1 MVPATAVM
9 TALHDAREPDTHR
22 HGIDLL
28 RATGLTSG
36 TLYPTL
42 IRLQRAGFIT
52 TSWHN
57 GRRTYRTET
66 ADRQDGRRAQIAEQI
81 PEQTAEQTAP
91 TERSE
96 TLTAWVPA
104 ILVAVVTAY
113 TALHRSP
120 DARLPD
126 LHVYLGAVDGLRHG
140 ASLYDFIRG
149 DAPFTYPPFAGL
161 VFWPLTWPPTVAVE
175 ICWTLATIGTVVWLA
190 YATGPTKNLA
200 YATKTKDPAYA
211 TKTKDLALVLMLSA
225 PVASDIR
232 YGQVSLFLAAMIVL
246 DVRRP
251 SRAQGVLIGLAAAI
265 KLTPLI
271 FIPMLWVTGRRAAA
285 ITATATF
292 AACGLLAA
300 AALPG
305 DSWRFWTTEMFH
317 VNRLGHI
324 TSAGNQ
330 SLNGALLRLDAPFRS
345 AIVLLAGG
353 AIAALALRRA
363 SRLAPT
369 DALIVV
375 GAASIVLSPV
385 SWTHHQIWLVLA
397 LLLPFRRGA
406 WAWRAAIVAIM
417 VLPVPALDARLILA
431 VLVAAVIP
439 LRRAASDAAW
449 PARS

>member
-1 MVPATAVM
+1 M
-9 TALHDAREPDTHR
+9 TALNQTPQPDTQQY
-22 HGIDLL
+22 GLDLL
-28 RATGLTSG
+28 RATRLPSG

-42 IRLQRAGFIT
+42 IRLQRAGLIT
-52 TSWHN
+52 ADWHN
-57 GRRTYRTET
+57 GRRTYRARTAAAEPAET
-66 ADRQDGRRAQIAEQI
+66 PA
-81 PEQTAEQTAP
+81 
-91 TERSE
+91 SW
-96 TLTAWVPA
+96 LPA
-104 ILVAVVTAY
+104 ILIATVTAY
-113 TALHRSP
+113 TSLVRTPA
-120 DARLPD
+120 ARLPD

-161 VFWPLTWPPTVAVE
+161 LFWPLTGLPTLAVE
-175 ICWTLATIGTVVWLA
+175 IGWTLATIGTVLWLA
-190 YATGPTKNLA
+190 KTTTTKI
-200 YATKTKDPAYA
+200 
-211 TKTKDLALVLMLSA
+211 ALVLMLSA

-232 YGQVSLFLAAMIVL
+232 YGQVSLFLAAIIAL
-246 DVRRP
+246 DVLRP

-271 FIPMLWVTGRRAAA
+271 FIPMLWVTGRRTAAA
-285 ITATATF
+285 TATATF
-292 AACGLLAA
+292 AACGLIAA
-300 AALPG
+300 AMLPG

-324 TSAGNQ
+324 TSVGNQ

-397 LLLPFRRGA
+397 VLLPIRRGA
-406 WAWRAAIVAIM
+406 WAWRTAIVAIM
-417 VLPVPALDARLILA
+417 VLPVAALDTRLILA